1 MSQAEKPNIVF
12 FDTTLRD
19 GEQSPG
25 VTLSVQEKLDIAR
38 QLSRMG
44 INVLEAGFPVA
55 SEGDFRAVQAI
66 AKNIGPLTEGR
77 KDGVPMT
84 ICGLAR
90 AVNSDIKRCFDAIE
104 PAPRKRIHTF
114 LATSDIHLKY
124 KLKISRE
131 QCIERA
137 VAAVKYARSL
147 CDDVEFSPEDA
158 GRSEKEFLCTVLAAV
173 IEAGATTL
181 NIPDTV
187 GYNTPEE
194 YTAIMKH
201 LIQNTPGSDKVIW
214 STHCHNDL
222 GLATAN
228 TLAGVVAGARQV
240 EVTINGIGERA
251 GNTAFE
257 EVCMALYTHPTLFP
271 VGIKHI
277 DPSQI
282 YRVSKMVSN
291 LTGMSVQSNKA
302 IVGANAFAH
311 ESGIHQDGVLK
322 HQETYEIIRPEV
334 VGVPSNSLVLGK
346 HSGRNALRTHLEKL
360 GVSHLTEE
368 EFQSVFE
375 RFKKIA
381 DSKRQVMDEDLMA
394 LLDDQTSQS
403 GLEHFRLVN
412 VQVFTT
418 CGTSATATVR
428 IQTLASADPPT
439 YETHEDAATAPGAVD
454 AIFSALHRQIT
465 LEHHMVGYDVHGV
478 TGGSDA
484 LGAVTVKLVNFKDGT
499 PNPKSPTI
507 PSQPNGF
514 IERTLQGAR
523 IFKGQAT
530 DPDVLLAGAK
540 AYINALNRIALDK
553 AMNIS
558 SELDKSGP

>member
-1 MSQAEKPNIVF
+1 MNQTKNPNLVF

-38 QLSRMG
+38 QISRMG
-44 INVLEAGFPVA
+44 VDVLEAGFPVA
-55 SEGDFRAVQAI
+55 SEGDFRAVKEI
-66 AKNIGPLTEGR
+66 ALNIGPLTEGR
-77 KDGVPMT
+77 KDGKPMI

-90 AVNSDIKRCFDAIE
+90 AVNSDIERCFDAIKE
-104 PAPRKRIHTF
+104 APRKRINSH
-114 LATSDIHLKY
+114 
-124 KLKISRE
+124 ISCNFRYPSE
-131 QCIERA
+131 
-137 VAAVKYARSL
+137 
-147 CDDVEFSPEDA
+147 DVEFSPEDA
-158 GRSEKEFLCTVLAAV
+158 GRSDKEFLCTVLVAV

-194 YTAIMKH
+194 YGAILKH
-201 LIQNTPGSDKVIW
+201 LITHTPGSDKVIW

-228 TLAGVVAGARQV
+228 TLAGVMAGARQV

-257 EVCMALYTHPTLFP
+257 EVCMTLYTHPQLYP
-271 VGIKHI
+271 VGIEHI
-277 DPSQI
+277 DTSKI
-282 YRVSKMVSN
+282 FRVSKMVSH
-291 LTGMSVQSNKA
+291 LTGMLIQSNKA

-346 HSGRNALRTHLEKL
+346 HSGRNALRSHLEKL
-360 GVSHLTEE
+360 GVTHLTSEQ
-368 EFQSVFE
+368 FQLAFE
-375 RFKKIA
+375 RFKKVA
-381 DSKRQVMDEDLMA
+381 DSKRQVHDEDIMA

-403 GLEHFRLVN
+403 GIEYFRLDH

-418 CGTSATATVR
+418 CGNSATATVR
-428 IQTLASADPPT
+428 IQTLIATDPPT
-439 YETHEDAATAPGAVD
+439 YEAHEDAATAPGAVD
-454 AIFSALHRQIT
+454 AIFSALHRQIF
-465 LEHHMVGYDVHGV
+465 LEHEMVGYDVHGV

-484 LGAVTVKLVNFKDGT
+484 LGTVTVKLINSKDGT
-499 PNPKSPTI
+499 YS
-507 PSQPNGF
+507 PNGFSHLQSNRF
-514 IERTLQGAR
+514 IERTSHGAR

-530 DPDVLLAGAK
+530 DSDVLLAGAK

-553 AMNIS
+553 NMASNPG
-558 SELDKSGP
+558 LVKSGI